1 MDNTIANVLAPL
13 FDEGIYR
20 VTYAGWITYVTF
32 GNNYE
37 LGIEYHWEYRNAAG
51 ILLDRWIEKVGERT
65 SFLLWRLVG
74 KTVSNAHYEE
84 SSPPVLTFTFTDGEM
99 LTVFADHSGYENWS
113 IIDLKPS
120 GFKLIVKGDDFDYF
134 GGIPTK

>member
-1 MDNTIANVLAPL
+1 MFLLLSSTKAFIVSPMP
-13 FDEGIYR
+13 
-20 VTYAGWITYVTF
+20 GWITYVTF

-37 LGIEYHWEYRNAAG
+37 LNIECHWEYRDAAG

-84 SSPPVLTFTFTDGEM
+84 SSPPILTFTFTDGEM
-99 LTVFADHSGYENWS
+99 LTVFADYSGYENWS
-113 IIDLKPS
+113 IMDLKPS
-120 GFKLIVKGDDFDYF
+120 GFKLIVKGNDFDYF
-134 GGIPTK
+134 GEIPTK